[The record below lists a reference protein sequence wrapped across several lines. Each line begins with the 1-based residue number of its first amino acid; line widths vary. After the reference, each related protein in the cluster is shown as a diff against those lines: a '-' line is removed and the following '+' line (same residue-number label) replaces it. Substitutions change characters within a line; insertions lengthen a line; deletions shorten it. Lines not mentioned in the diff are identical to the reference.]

1 MGACSTARPLTFH
14 SSASSVQAVWLV
26 RAWRSA
32 KDRGSPPCSKDTG
45 GNGPSVGLPGGSSSL
60 PALFWGLSFTSFLDS
75 NAKAGETFPM
85 LHNFFSPCLIF
96 LILSPP
102 FFFTCWVE
110 GLSLILTVPAEV
122 VRSEVPTK
130 ESLCAHGFG
139 PDSWPVCLPNP
150 AQHRRLARLQA
161 PAAHHPSPTVCCPS
175 LPSQP
180 PSLTHTWVVS

>member
-60 PALFWGLSFTSFLDS
+60 PALFWGLPFTSFLDS

-130 ESLCAHGFG
+130 ESLCAHGFD
-139 PDSWPVCLPNP
+139 PDWWPICLTQLSPIDWPGSRLLLPISHFRSCPPN
-150 AQHRRLARLQA
+150 
-161 PAAHHPSPTVCCPS
+161 
-175 LPSQP
+175 LPPLFTSG
-180 PSLTHTWVVS
+180 W